1 MLSFGSNERSTQ
13 PREDWQTSVLNALRQ
28 SEENHCSGTP
38 TVKGLDRCST
48 PYGNQRKITPI
59 LEHPTSESLKCSTP
73 YGNQRK
79 ITPDC
84 LNAVVQ
90 ANSSC
95 STPYG
100 NQRKITNYHT
110 FREEPVRLCSTP
122 YGNQRK
128 ITLGVS
134 WGVVRLSSAQRL
146 TAIRGKSRPNRPHR
160 LQGRPTCS
168 TPYGNQRKITAGPE
182 LCPVLPRR
190 CSTPYGNQRKIT
202 PPKRAL
208 PPCPPSRCST
218 PYGNQ
223 RKITAH
229 PRILTL
235 QGSDG
240 AFASMYPYSIHQLP
254 ARRQVS

>member
-1 MLSFGSNERSTQ
+1 MCSTPYGNQ
-13 PREDWQTSVLNALRQ
+13 RKITLIPTRARYWNGVLNALRQSEENHNSYQVSREDWQTSVLNALRQ

-38 TVKGLDRCST
+38 TVMGLDRCST

-168 TPYGNQRKITAGPE
+168 TPYGNQRKITA
-182 LCPVLPRR
+182 
-190 CSTPYGNQRKIT
+190 
-202 PPKRAL
+202 
-208 PPCPPSRCST
+208 
-218 PYGNQ
+218 
-223 RKITAH
+223 H